1 VIHVEKVPISAP
13 EFQSAGPQPKFKGV
27 YPSLGKQFLSTVVT
41 ATGSAQNVAHGLG
54 ATPAGVLIS
63 VTDTSAT
70 AAGTFTVTEG
80 THTST
85 NVVVTVTA
93 SAKFKVL
100 AWL

>member
-1 VIHVEKVPISAP
+1 MVHVEKVPIASP
-13 EFQSAGPQPKFKGV
+13 EFRSPGPNPLLKGL
-27 YPSLGKQFLSTVVT
+27 YPSLQKLFLSPVET
-41 ATGSAQNVAHGLG
+41 ATGSPQSIAHGLG
-54 ATPAGVLIS
+54 AVPAGVLVS
-63 VTDTSAT
+63 CYDNSGSTDV
-70 AAGTFTVTEG
+70 FTVTEG